1 MLVGGKKKRMIREI
15 DRWMDGKIRQIDI
28 WRERDKQINVLI
40 NREIDVMMDGR
51 IDKILLFIILI

>member
-40 NREIDVMMDGR
+40 NREIDLMMDGR